1 MYNNRIG
8 VIFNLDRLLNE
19 GPDLLFA
26 LGLECI
32 QLSVWDT
39 KYSTKENAEK
49 VKEMLGDKIAVSSVW
64 GGWSGPQVW
73 DFLDG
78 PLTLG
83 LTPPEYREKRIDDLK
98 KHAEFAVMVGAPNLA
113 THMGFMPEQPCY
125 PEYRGVVNGVRHIAN
140 YCLGL
145 GIDLN
150 FETGQETPVTLMR
163 VIQDVGNSNL
173 GINLDPANLIMYGR
187 ANPVDALGIFGDRIK
202 GVHVKD
208 AVYPKDNFYVLGA
221 EKVVGEGSVNFP
233 VFLPKLLKQGYKGDL
248 YIEREI
254 TGDQQIVDIKK
265 TITYVKN
272 LIATADNE

>member
-19 GPDLLFA
+19 GPDILFE
-26 LGLECI
+26 LGIECI
-32 QLSVWDT
+32 QLSVWDP
-39 KYSTKENAEK
+39 KYSTEENAEK

-83 LTPPEYREKRIDDLK
+83 LTPPEYREKRIDDLR
-98 KHAEFAVMVGAPNLA
+98 KHADFAVMVGSPNLV

-125 PEYRGVVNGVRHIAN
+125 PEYRGVVNGIRHIAN
-140 YCLGL
+140 YCLGKGL
-145 GIDLN
+145 DLN

-187 ANPVDALGIFGDRIK
+187 ANPIDALGIFGDKIK

-208 AVYPKDNFYVLGA
+208 ANYPKNNFYLLGE
-221 EKVVGEGSVNFP
+221 EKVVGEGSVNYP

-254 TGDQQIVDIKK
+254 TGGQQIVDIKK
-265 TITYVKN
+265 TITYVKDMIDAVN
-272 LIATADNE
+272 NE

>member
-8 VIFNLDRLLNE
+8 VIFNLDRLLDE
-19 GPDLLFA
+19 GPDVLFK
-26 LGLECI
+26 LGIECI

-39 KYSTKENAEK
+39 KYSTKENAAK
-49 VKEMLGDKIAVSSVW
+49 VKKLLDGKIDISSVW

-83 LTPPEYREKRIDDLK
+83 LVPPEYREKRIDDLK
-98 KHAEFAVMVGAPNLA
+98 KHADFAAMVGAPNLA

-125 PEYRGVVNGVRHIAN
+125 PEYRCVVNGVRHIAN
-140 YCLGL
+140 YCLSN

-163 VIQDVGNSNL
+163 VIQDAGCNNL
-173 GINLDPANLIMYGR
+173 GINLDPANLIIYGR
-187 ANPVDALGIFGDRIK
+187 GNPIDALDIFGSKIK

-208 AVYPKDNFYVLGA
+208 AVYPKDDFYALGA
-221 EKVVGEGSVNFP
+221 EKIVGEGSVNFP
-233 VFLPKLLKQGYKGDL
+233 VFLPKLLRQGYTGDL

-254 TGDQQIVDIKK
+254 TGKQQITDIGK
-265 TITYVKN
+265 TISY
-272 LIATADNE
+272 LRDMMEDADL

>member
-19 GPDLLFA
+19 GPDLLFS
-26 LGLECI
+26 LGVECV

-64 GGWSGPQVW
+64 GGWSGPMVW

-98 KHAEFAVMVGAPNLA
+98 KHADFAVMVGAPNLA

-125 PEYRGVVNGVRHIAN
+125 PEYRGVVNGIRHIAN

-254 TGDQQIVDIKK
+254 TGDQQNVDIKK
-265 TITYVKN
+265 TITYIKN
-272 LIATADNE
+272 LIATVDNE

>member
-8 VIFNLDRLLNE
+8 VIYNLDKLLNE
-19 GPDLLFA
+19 GPDVLFD
-26 LGLECI
+26 LGIDCI

-39 KYSTKENAEK
+39 KYSTVENAQK
-49 VKEMLGDKIAVSSVW
+49 VKEMLADKIEVSSVW

-98 KHAEFAVMVGAPNLA
+98 KHADFTAAVGAPYLA

-125 PEYRGVVNGVRHIAN
+125 PEYRSVVNAIRCVASH
-140 YCLGL
+140 CVTK
-145 GIDLN
+145 GIGLN

-163 VIQDVGNSNL
+163 VIQDVKTDNL
-173 GINLDPANLIMYGR
+173 GINLDPANLIIYGR
-187 ANPVDALGIFGDRIK
+187 GNPVDALDIFGDKIK

-208 AVYPKDNFYVLGA
+208 AVYSKDDFYVLGS
-221 EKVVGEGSVNFP
+221 ETVVGEGSVNFP

-254 TGDQQIVDIKK
+254 TGEQQMVDIKK
-265 TITYVKN
+265 TIDYIKN
-272 LIATADNE
+272 VMNDMND